1 MTFCH
6 TIIYPLLCRIITGRQ
21 NMPNPTSMVSIR
33 ITDDELALVD
43 QRVGLDGTRNRSDVI
58 RVALRAH
65 LESQPDLPG
74 MESVS
79 IKLGTAR
86 RKQLGSL
93 YHLTGSST
101 EEIIHIALSEYISKI
116 KKELLEDTEDLEML
130 AGKYASETQPRDEY
144 SE

>member
-1 MTFCH
+1 
-6 TIIYPLLCRIITGRQ
+6 
-21 NMPNPTSMVSIR
+21 MPNPTTMVSIR
-33 ITDDELALVD
+33 ITDDELSLVD

-58 RVALRAH
+58 RVALRTH
-65 LESQPDLPG
+65 LENQPDLPG

-93 YHLTGSST
+93 YHLTGSTT
-101 EEIIHIALSEYISKI
+101 EEMIHIALSEYIAKMN
-116 KKELLEDTEDLEML
+116 KELLDDTQNLEAL
-130 AGKYASETQPRDEY
+130 ASKYASETQPRDEY